1 LIGLNACFLKEVYKG
16 QLMAAIGRDANDN
29 MYPISIA
36 VVEAKT
42 RETWTWFLEALLADL
57 GPSGPHGWA
66 FISDR
71 QKVSIS
77 ILLFF
82 FFFFL

>member
-1 LIGLNACFLKEVYKG
+1 MTV
-16 QLMAAIGRDANDN
+16 IGRNANDN

-42 RETWTWFLEALLADL
+42 RESWIWFLKALLADL

-71 QKVSIS
+71 LNVSIS
-77 ILLFF
+77 ILLSFFLFSFFFFF
-82 FFFFL
+82 FFFFLIYMSCK

>member
-1 LIGLNACFLKEVYKG
+1 MTV
-16 QLMAAIGRDANDN
+16 IGRNANDN

-42 RETWTWFLEALLADL
+42 RESWIWFLKALLADL

-71 QKVSIS
+71 LNVSIS
-77 ILLFF
+77 ILLSFFLFSFF
-82 FFFFL
+82 FFFFLIYMSCK